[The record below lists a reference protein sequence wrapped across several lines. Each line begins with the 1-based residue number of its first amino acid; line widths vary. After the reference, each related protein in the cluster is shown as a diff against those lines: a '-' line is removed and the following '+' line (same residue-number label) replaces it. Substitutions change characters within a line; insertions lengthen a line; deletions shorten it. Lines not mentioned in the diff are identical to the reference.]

1 MQTVRPADTLIAVSS
16 QCPTVTPSVNVH
28 LPQLVPGFETVFLN
42 VVGATAAEKLEG
54 TSRGVD
60 ANPLPFPLPF
70 PPRLPLL
77 FNPSLLFCL
86 SPLKFSK
93 NIWGST
99 VSFQQCPAKMTA
111 SCNSWRTA
119 TLAVISKAR

>member
-86 SPLKFSK
+86 ISLKFSK
-93 NIWGST
+93 KDLGKHCKFPT
-99 VSFQQCPAKMTA
+99 VPSENDSQ
-111 SCNSWRTA
+111 
-119 TLAVISKAR
+119 L